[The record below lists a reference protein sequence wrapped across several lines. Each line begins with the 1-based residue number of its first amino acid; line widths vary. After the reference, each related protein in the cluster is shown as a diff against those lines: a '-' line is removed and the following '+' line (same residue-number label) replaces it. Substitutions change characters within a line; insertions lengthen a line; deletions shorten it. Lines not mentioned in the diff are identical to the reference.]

1 MAIYLIHACEQSY
14 GGMHGIEDWDIIEG
28 TRKEAE
34 NIAENMSIDVMYSY
48 SFISDELTEEAEEY
62 ARADG
67 VTELDWEDRVAEIE
81 EELAHERAEWQVI
94 ELRDDKSID
103 EYQTMLRNG
112 TIDWEEMRDLYAV

>member
-1 MAIYLIHACEQSY
+1 MAIYLIHACEQNY

-48 SFISDELTEEAEEY
+48 SFISDELAEEAKEY

-67 VTELDWEDRVAEIE
+67 VAELDWEDRVAEIE